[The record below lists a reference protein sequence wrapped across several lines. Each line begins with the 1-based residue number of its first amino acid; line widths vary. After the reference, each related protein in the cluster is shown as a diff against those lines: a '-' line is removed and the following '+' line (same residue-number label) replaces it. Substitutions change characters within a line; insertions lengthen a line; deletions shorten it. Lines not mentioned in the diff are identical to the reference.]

1 MKWLKKVSWIFLI
14 TSINLLYAG
23 NVNALAI
30 DLNAPV
36 NDLTGTV
43 DLSHAPG
50 AYAGDAVGTDGVGV
64 WDAWSALVST
74 NCGDKDGCYQTG
86 TAKNKGW
93 LNTYSLASQEL
104 VDVSASGRS
113 ASNTSGTSIAL
124 IILGIVIIG
133 FSHSKRA

>member
-23 NVNALAI
+23 NVNALVI

-36 NDLTGTV
+36 NNVSNTV
-43 DLSHAPG
+43 DLSHAPV
-50 AYAGDAVGTDGVGV
+50 AYASDAVGTDGAGV

-86 TAKNKGW
+86 PAKNKGW
-93 LNTYSLASQEL
+93 LYNYHFASQDL
-104 VDVSASGRS
+104 VDAGVSGRS
-113 ASNTSGTSIAL
+113 SSHTSGTSIAL
-124 IILGIVIIG
+124 IILGIVVIG
-133 FSHSKRA
+133 FSHSKRV